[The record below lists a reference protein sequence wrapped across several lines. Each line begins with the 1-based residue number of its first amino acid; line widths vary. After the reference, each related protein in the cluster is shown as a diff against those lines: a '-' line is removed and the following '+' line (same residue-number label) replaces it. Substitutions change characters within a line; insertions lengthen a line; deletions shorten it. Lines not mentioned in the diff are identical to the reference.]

1 MKRLKLAALLLLTL
15 SVFGMRVYAAE
26 LGDSDHVKPLRPV
39 LAAYTVG
46 VGSQGI
52 NNTYVTPLKY
62 TGWDAS
68 LRFERMQAMKFS
80 PEKWVMQLQGQVE
93 GGRLLGPAKISEM
106 WSMNFKLD
114 WAMMRRLRL
123 SSDWQLLIG
132 GITGLDLGA
141 DYLKRNSNNPVAAK
155 ASWTI
160 GAVGEVA
167 YRHKIGRM
175 PVTFR
180 YMADLPLTGVFFAPD
195 YGELYYEIYLGNHSG
210 LIHAAYPGNYFR
222 LNNLLTADMHFG
234 ATTLRI
240 GYQCNIFSSKAND
253 IVANRTTHQF
263 VIGIVSEWLSLDYGH
278 RRNLDQAKIISALY

>member
-1 MKRLKLAALLLLTL
+1 
-15 SVFGMRVYAAE
+15 
-26 LGDSDHVKPLRPV
+26 
-39 LAAYTVG
+39 
-46 VGSQGI
+46 
-52 NNTYVTPLKY
+52 
-62 TGWDAS
+62 
-68 LRFERMQAMKFS
+68 
-80 PEKWVMQLQGQVE
+80 
-93 GGRLLGPAKISEM
+93 
-106 WSMNFKLD
+106 
-114 WAMMRRLRL
+114 
-123 SSDWQLLIG
+123 
-132 GITGLDLGA
+132 
-141 DYLKRNSNNPVAAK
+141 
-155 ASWTI
+155 
-160 GAVGEVA
+160 
-167 YRHKIGRM
+167 M